1 MLQAALRAGT
11 ASRRSVFEVF
21 TRRLPHGRRY
31 GVFAG
36 VGRVLE
42 GLEQFRFTDEQLRFL
57 RDTGVVDAAT
67 VDPVAH
73 LVTEQIVSLLQESFT
88 QRGVTGMIWAGV
100 VALAGVIGA
109 VVRVRTVTY
118 DSGHVHR
125 G

>member
-1 MLQAALRAGT
+1 MPGGGTARRAASTVACVESSNRTWSPAPTSLMTDHYELTMLQAALRAGT

-57 RDTGVVDAAT
+57 
-67 VDPVAH
+67 PIAH
-73 LVTEQIVSLLQESFT
+73 PTMGEGLQVLFDSL
-88 QRGVTGMIWAGV
+88 G
-100 VALAGVIGA
+100 
-109 VVRVRTVTY
+109 
-118 DSGHVHR
+118 
-125 G
+125 

>member
-1 MLQAALRAGT
+1 MQTALVLLMLLAVAAVPG
-11 ASRRSVFEVF
+11 SIWPQRS
-21 TRRLPHGRRY
+21 
-31 GVFAG
+31 
-36 VGRVLE
+36 
-42 GLEQFRFTDEQLRFL
+42 
-57 RDTGVVDAAT
+57 VDAAA

-88 QRGVTGMIWAGV
+88 ERGVTGMIWAGV